1 MNKADIYKYENELWQ
16 KNYNY
21 IVGTDEAGRGPMA
34 GPLVVAAVVLP
45 KDVKITGINDSK
57 KLTAKKRD
65 ILYEEII
72 KIAVSYKIKIFD
84 SDEVDNLN
92 VYQASKLGMIE
103 CIKKIDVPVDYILT
117 DAIPLDIGID
127 CLSLIKGD
135 SLSASI
141 AAASILAK
149 VTRDRYMI
157 EVAQQYPD
165 YGFEKHKG
173 YVTKYHLKMLDKYG
187 PCPIHRKSFEPV
199 RRVMYKQINFDI

>member
-1 MNKADIYKYENELWQ
+1 LNKADIYKYENELWQ

>member
-1 MNKADIYKYENELWQ
+1 MNTIDIYKYENELWQ
-16 KNYNY
+16 KSYNY

-45 KDVKITGINDSK
+45 TDFKIEGLNDSK
-57 KLTAKKRD
+57 KLTFKKRES
-65 ILYEEII
+65 LYDEII
-72 KIAVSYKIKIFD
+72 KHAVAYSIKFFD
-84 SDEVDNLN
+84 ANEVDELN

-103 CIKKIDVPVDYILT
+103 CIKALDVPVDYILS
-117 DAIPLDIGID
+117 DAMNLNMGIE

-157 EVAQQYPD
+157 EIAKEYPE

-173 YVTKYHLKMLDKYG
+173 YVTKYHLEMLEKYG
-187 PCPIHRKSFEPV
+187 PCIIHRKSFEPV
-199 RRVMYKQINFDI
+199 RRVAYKQINFDI